1 MSAKPTYRDLEQKIS
16 ELNMRLG
23 DYCERFAEISK
34 DITEFVFEH
43 DLEGNFTE
51 INPHYTGRLG
61 LYREDVVG
69 RNARSMMPKNFHKQF
84 EEYLQRVISNGRDEG
99 LMQVVSRD
107 GRSHVIEYQN
117 ILVTNKEGKK
127 MVQGVARD
135 VTERLETEHALI
147 ESDTRFRIILD
158 SIEDGYFEVDLAGN
172 FTFFNSRITEHVGY
186 SEEEMMGMN
195 YRKLMDKTN
204 AEYVFSAFHKIFTTG
219 ESVKSIEWDLKKK
232 DGSRFVADTSVSL
245 KRDRKGDPVGFQGI
259 IRDVTERKR
268 FEQEL
273 AYMAYHDS
281 LTGLFNR
288 KAFVEKLTETIK
300 EARRYEGRRAV
311 LFLDLDSFKKVNDV
325 HGHETGDRLLTEVA
339 ARLRRT
345 VRDCDYVSR
354 LGGDEFSVILTNSR
368 NLNAER
374 VAERIVQVLRMPYR
388 IMGIT
393 IDFISTSIGISVFPE
408 DGNDAEVLLK
418 RADEAMYQAKER
430 MSCFVRCGGDG
441 RPAPPTGAGDARA
454 RSCKASTR
462 S

>member
-1 MSAKPTYRDLEQKIS
+1 MAGKPTYRDLERRIS
-16 ELNMRLG
+16 ELNMQLG
-23 DYCERFAEISK
+23 DYRERFAEISRN
-34 DITEFVFEH
+34 ITEFVFEH

-51 INPHYTGRLG
+51 LIPHYTGRLG

-69 RNARSMMPKNFHKQF
+69 RNARSLMPKHFCKQF
-84 EEYLQRVISNGRDEG
+84 DDYLRRVTSNGKDEG

-107 GRSHVIEYQN
+107 GKSHVIEYNN
-117 ILVTNKEGKK
+117 ILVTNKDGEK

-172 FTFFNSRITEHVGY
+172 FTFFNSRIPEHLGCT
-186 SEEEMMGMN
+186 EEEMMGMN
-195 YRKLMDKTN
+195 YRRLMDRTN
-204 AEYVFSAFHKIFTTG
+204 AEYVYKAFHKIFITG
-219 ESVKSIEWDLKKK
+219 ESVKSIEWELIKK
-232 DGSRFVADTSVSL
+232 DGSCFVADTSVSL

-273 AYMAYHDS
+273 AYMAYHDP

-288 KAFVEKLTETIK
+288 KAFVEKLTETIR
-300 EARRYEGRRAV
+300 EARRYRGTRAV

-325 HGHETGDRLLTEVA
+325 HGHEIGDRLLVEVA

-345 VRDCDYVSR
+345 VRESDYVSR
-354 LGGDEFSVILTNSR
+354 LGGDEFSVILTNPR

-374 VAERIVQVLRMPYR
+374 VAGRLVEVLCMPYH

-393 IDFISTSIGISVFPE
+393 IDFITTSIGISVFPE
-408 DGNDAEVLLK
+408 DGHDAEVLLK

-430 MSCFVRCGGDG
+430 KSCFVHCGEG
-441 RPAPPTGAGDARA
+441 RDAPVAGTGKEGAH
-454 RSCKASTR
+454 SC
-462 S
+462 